1 MAEAWARGTR
11 PRYRASPVASYRHD
25 PLALLFTTLGRA
37 LTAFAPKKV
46 FGVDFSGARLA
57 GKTAFLATLELGE
70 RPRFTSLA
78 SLGERAGSDERDV
91 VMPWLV
97 AAIRAERDLLVGI
110 DAPFSL
116 PSALEKGATYAEEL
130 AYVATFPDAQTLGR
144 TLAEEARARFGK
156 PHVRRRTDA
165 LARTPF
171 DSYHYRIVHQTFVV
185 MRDVCRPLLHDA
197 RTALLPF
204 AYGRLPGAHRV
215 VLETCPSST
224 LKRLGLPFRGYK
236 DPGKA
241 SPSPE
246 KVAVRRG
253 ILAAIEARARVPRA
267 LAERA
272 MQDPGGDALDAM
284 LAALGAL
291 EGFTREDHRALAE
304 DASLVREGWV
314 YA

>member
-1 MAEAWARGTR
+1 M
-11 PRYRASPVASYRHD
+11 
-25 PLALLFTTLGRA
+25 
-37 LTAFAPKKV
+37 TAFVPKRV

-57 GKTAFLATLELGE
+57 GKTAFLATLALGA

-97 AAIRAERDLLVGI
+97 AAIRAERGLLVGI

-116 PSALEKGATYAEEL
+116 PTALEKGETYGEEL
-130 AYVATFPDAQTLGR
+130 AYVAAFPDAQTLGR
-144 TLAEEARARFGK
+144 TLADEARARFGK

-165 LARTPF
+165 VARTPF

-185 MRDVCRPLLHDA
+185 MRDVCRPLLQDA
-197 RTALLPF
+197 RTSLVPY
-204 AYGRLPGAHRV
+204 AYGKLAGAHRV

-241 SPSPE
+241 RPSPE
-246 KVAVRRG
+246 KIAVRRVV
-253 ILAAIEARARVPRA
+253 LAALEARARVPRG

-272 MQDPGGDALDAM
+272 MSDPGGDALDAM
-284 LAALGAL
+284 LAALGAF
-291 EGFTREDHRALAE
+291 EGFSRADHRALAE

>member
-1 MAEAWARGTR
+1 MPKTHVRKGDTVIHVHGDKAGQEGVW
-11 PRYRASPVASYRHD
+11 
-25 PLALLFTTLGRA
+25 LAHGQ
-37 LTAFAPKKV
+37 V
-46 FGVDFSGARLA
+46 Q
-57 GKTAFLATLELGE
+57 
-70 RPRFTSLA
+70 
-78 SLGERAGSDERDV
+78 
-91 VMPWLV
+91 
-97 AAIRAERDLLVGI
+97 GI
-110 DAPFSL
+110 YDAPVRTTWKRLS
-116 PSALEKGATYAEEL
+116 SAVEVWAPAPAEGL
-130 AYVATFPDAQTLGR
+130 AKAD
-144 TLAEEARARFGK
+144 
-156 PHVRRRTDA
+156 
-165 LARTPF
+165 
-171 DSYHYRIVHQTFVV
+171 
-185 MRDVCRPLLHDA
+185 
-197 RTALLPF
+197 
-204 AYGRLPGAHRV
+204 RV

-304 DASLVREGWV
+304 ERRQPEPPSQRLADELRRRLVHRGKRI
-314 YA
+314 AQSGRGGRSGKRL